1 MLHINVSD
9 IGDMFMSFPPPP
21 PNKRSTIQSFYM
33 VMVVNI
39 RFLPK
44 TATFSLHMYSHYMYI
59 PTLHVLQGVIR
70 QLEQGI
76 ILISEWLTQY
86 SVHHDAIYHI
96 GRRNEANIWAN

>member
-21 PNKRSTIQSFYM
+21 PQQK
-33 VMVVNI
+33 VNNTVLLPGDGC

-59 PTLHVLQGVIR
+59 PTLHVLEGVIR

-76 ILISEWLTQY
+76 ILISEGLTQY